1 MEGGLLAFG
10 LHRCFCRARCGCV
23 GRNAGCPAP
32 AGLCARLV
40 VALPLQGVG
49 VRLHVKEAGGCVFGR
64 PLFVTEIKKQGEY
77 CA

>member
-1 MEGGLLAFG
+1 MLPALSGCVELSAGGL
-10 LHRCFCRARCGCV
+10 
-23 GRNAGCPAP
+23 AP

-49 VRLHVKEAGGCVFGR
+49 VRLHVKEAGGCVFDR